1 MRVRRAVEADIPQLL
16 DLMRRLAEFEGYAAH
31 FAVDEETL
39 REQGFRRQPADFH
52 ALVAGEDGALV
63 GMLVYYFVPFTF
75 RARPTLYVKELY
87 VVESARG
94 QRAGEELMRAAADE
108 ALRRGCAAIKWQV
121 ADWNRDGRRFYERL
135 GATADPVWIDFALNE
150 AALETLAK
158 GERA

>member
-1 MRVRRAVEADIPQLL
+1 VVEADIPQLL

-52 ALVAGEDGALV
+52 ALVAEDAGACLA

-75 RARPTLYVKELY
+75 RARPTLFVKELY
-87 VVESARG
+87 VRESVRG
-94 QRAGEELMRAAADE
+94 RRVGEELMRAAAGE

-135 GATADPVWIDFALNE
+135 GATADPVWIDYGVSG
-150 AALETLAK
+150 AALEALAT
-158 GERA
+158 GERG